1 MDTIYYVLN
10 KNENLTKIPKVEVDK
25 RRNTIFNE
33 FFREI
38 YRRMNQ
44 ALLFEDKL
52 VFAFKLVEVKLG
64 DGNMGKQYHQLFK
77 APGLVEVTLS

>member
-1 MDTIYYVLN
+1 MDTIYIVLN
-10 KNENLTKIPKVEVDK
+10 KNEALQKIPRQELDK

-52 VFAFKLVEVKLG
+52 VFAAKLVEVKLG
-64 DGNMGKQYHQLFK
+64 EGSMAKQFL
-77 APGLVEVTLS
+77 